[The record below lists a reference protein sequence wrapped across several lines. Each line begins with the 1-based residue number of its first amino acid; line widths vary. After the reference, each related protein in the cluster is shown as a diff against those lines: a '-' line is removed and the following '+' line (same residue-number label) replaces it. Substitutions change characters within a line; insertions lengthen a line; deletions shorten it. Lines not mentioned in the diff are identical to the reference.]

1 MYLISVV
8 LLLLIF
14 PAASIILEAMWRGS
28 FAELIPLIGKWFVFW
43 PIGVR
48 LFVAGVRQ
56 IAQPRFTAEDIFQIK
71 DTAVLPI
78 VREIGFGNLAM
89 GSLGLLTL
97 LNPAF
102 RLPAAIVGAL
112 YYGLAGLGHAFRGHL
127 NAAGWT
133 ALVSDL
139 LISFVLAVVI
149 LATAAPLSSEPAR
162 WKKERP
168 SIERDQRSRRCL
180 I

>member
-14 PAASIILEAMWRGS
+14 PVASIIFEALWRGS
-28 FAELIPLIGKWFVFW
+28 FAELTPLVGKWFVFW

-48 LFVAGVRQ
+48 LFIAGLRQVAR
-56 IAQPRFTAEDIFQIK
+56 PSFTAEHIFQIK
-71 DTAVLPI
+71 DAAVLPI

-97 LNPAF
+97 LNPTF

-112 YYGLAGLGHAFRGHL
+112 YYGLAGWGHVSRGHL
-127 NAAGWT
+127 NPAGWT

-139 LISFVLAVVI
+139 LIFFVLVAVI
-149 LATAAPLSSEPAR
+149 LAMAAPFEF
-162 WKKERP
+162 
-168 SIERDQRSRRCL
+168 
-180 I
+180 